1 MLAELEAPSTV
12 GAHTGTHGA
21 LLRLKA
27 PFTNPSDAKLTLT
40 KLTAVAGT
48 VNVSCW
54 VKQVSGAGRQLKT
67 KADKEAGA
75 ASTTAAAAAPASP
88 TGPFVSI
95 DVLDESTGFEWLG
108 AWQKTPISATRWTYV
123 EAIVLIEPSRAGH
136 SLDAALVVGGAY
148 PGLMIDDVVVSAP
161 PIVGAGVPVRAMSLT
176 FEDETAVN
184 HIGVVHTVGGKTGGT
199 LLGGGPNVRVQLRS
213 PHAALSGVAGAMF
226 NVLSPL
232 APPATARLV
241 LCHLTTALP
250 GVVKVVFWART
261 PEKHPAP
268 RVSVDIF
275 DVTSDWE
282 WLGTPDDFR
291 LTTSWQ
297 RIEVSHQL
305 PQARVGHRLE
315 LGLQLARS
323 AGIVLIDDLEV
334 WGPRSADGIPPR
346 VMPPP
351 LPKESA

>member
-1 MLAELEAPSTV
+1 M
-12 GAHTGTHGA
+12 
-21 LLRLKA
+21 R
-27 PFTNPSDAKLTLT
+27 
-40 KLTAVAGT
+40 
-48 VNVSCW
+48 
-54 VKQVSGAGRQLKT
+54 
-67 KADKEAGA
+67 
-75 ASTTAAAAAPASP
+75 
-88 TGPFVSI
+88 GPFVSV
-95 DVLDESTGFEWLG
+95 DVLDETSGFEWLG
-108 AWQKTPISATRWTYV
+108 AWQRTPLSEHRWTRV
-123 EAIVLIEPSRAGH
+123 EALVRVDASRAGH
-136 SLDAALVVGGAY
+136 SLDTSLVLGGAY
-148 PGLMIDDVVVSAP
+148 PGVALDDIVVSAP
-161 PIVGAGVPVRAMSLT
+161 PIVGAGTSVRCLAVS
-176 FEDETAVN
+176 FDDEASVS
-184 HIGVVHTVGGKTGGT
+184 HLGVVHT
-199 LLGGGPNVRVQLRS
+199 
-213 PHAALSGVAGAMF
+213 AGA
-226 NVLSPL
+226 
-232 APPATARLV
+232 AGTDTRLV
-241 LCHLTTALP
+241 LCHVTAQMP